1 MVLSKPTKIL
11 LGIGTAWLAI
21 FPAVFVVAWMLMS
34 IGMMVIPVLL
44 RDRFSPAVLLLLI
57 IPFALVFL
65 LEFAT
70 IALQMFL
77 LVFYLIH
84 IIKNTV
90 APESLR
96 IIFGVGNFFMP
107 FVSMPIYYY
116 LFIWLDRPPDWALN
130 PTPPP
135 PDNRQRQTA
144 RPAPAIREG

>member
-1 MVLSKPTKIL
+1 MILSKPVKIL
-11 LGIGTAWLAI
+11 LGIGTAWLTV
-21 FPAVFVVAWMLMS
+21 FPAFFVAAWMLMS
-34 IGMMVIPVLL
+34 IGMMAIPFLL
-44 RDRFSPAVLLLLI
+44 RDRFSPAALLLLI
-57 IPFALVFL
+57 IPFVLIFV

-70 IALQMFL
+70 IALQMFM

-107 FVSMPIYYY
+107 FISMPIYYY

-130 PTPPP
+130 PVPPP
-135 PDNRQRQTA
+135 ADNRQTAARQA
-144 RPAPAIREG
+144 AAAIGEV

>member
-1 MVLSKPTKIL
+1 VILSKPIKIL
-11 LGIGTAWLAI
+11 LGIGTAWLAV
-21 FPAVFVVAWMLMS
+21 FPAFFVAAWMLMS
-34 IGMMVIPVLL
+34 IGMMAVPFIL
-44 RDRFSPAVLLLLI
+44 RDRFSPAALLLFI
-57 IPFALVFL
+57 IPFAFIFV

-90 APESLR
+90 ASESLR

-107 FVSMPIYYY
+107 FISMPIYYY

-130 PTPPP
+130 TVPPP
-135 PDNRQRQTA
+135 ADNR
-144 RPAPAIREG
+144 